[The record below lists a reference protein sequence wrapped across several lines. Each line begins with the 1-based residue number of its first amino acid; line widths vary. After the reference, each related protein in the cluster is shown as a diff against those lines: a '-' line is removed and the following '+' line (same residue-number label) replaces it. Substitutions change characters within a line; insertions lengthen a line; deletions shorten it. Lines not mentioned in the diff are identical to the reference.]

1 MSSILTLRQSVLA
14 IGLAFGASAASPL
27 VLAAAADADEPAPQ
41 VLPEVRTQAE
51 RVSVGEQRL
60 DRRQIEAMKGIDG
73 NVTSLL
79 RINPSVQFDN
89 KQQASATQ
97 GELAPADI
105 SINGAKFY
113 DNLYQMDGMSLNN
126 DIGPTNNPGKGVG
139 FTNNNTTPPSAS

>member
-1 MSSILTLRQSVLA
+1 M
-14 IGLAFGASAASPL
+14 
-27 VLAAAADADEPAPQ
+27 
-41 VLPEVRTQAE
+41 LPEVTLRAE
-51 RVSVGEQRL
+51 HESAGEQRL
-60 DRRQIEAMKGIDG
+60 DRRQIEAMNGIDG
-73 NVTSLL
+73 NITSLL

-126 DIGPTNNPGKGVG
+126 DIGP
-139 FTNNNTTPPSAS
+139 ASNR